1 MIPLIIIAG
10 PTAIGKSDVAFE
22 LAKRLNTEI
31 ISADSMQVYRY
42 FNIGTAKPSPE
53 RQKEI
58 QHHLIDIVNPDEGFS
73 AGDFN
78 ERAFKIA
85 EELNKKGE
93 IPIVSGGTGLYIKG
107 KENFLMRHIKQ
118 VSMDGLQ
125 KDLQRVLSDF

>member
-58 QHHLIDIVNPDEGFS
+58 QHHLIDIVNPDAKVIDS
-73 AGDFN
+73 
-78 ERAFKIA
+78 
-85 EELNKKGE
+85 
-93 IPIVSGGTGLYIKG
+93 
-107 KENFLMRHIKQ
+107 
-118 VSMDGLQ
+118 
-125 KDLQRVLSDF
+125 LSDLNLPAGVDIEIKM